1 MICSYEVVLEKETN
15 HLRIVFTEINDYS
28 TRVVNNVIKDEL
40 EKLNISNNES
50 NSNKIVANQNKI
62 K

>member
-1 MICSYEVVLEKETN
+1 MICSYEIVLEKETN

-40 EKLNISNNES
+40 QKLNISNNES